1 MTEIVEQRMK
11 MEDNENKEET
21 AKGISWL
28 IQSLTESEK
37 KENLQ
42 WEARGRTFRTHP
54 RTQNGHKQRSANLTK
69 PQ

>member
-28 IQSLTESEK
+28 IESLTESEK
-37 KENLQ
+37 KENPQ
-42 WEARGRTFRTHP
+42 RRPGAERSEPIQERRMGTGRGQQT
-54 RTQNGHKQRSANLTK
+54 
-69 PQ
+69 